1 MKEINSTKVN
11 LKLET
16 IKLKF
21 AEKQKNEN
29 IDLENKNLSKYNQMN

>member
-16 IKLKF
+16 IELKF
-21 AEKQKNEN
+21 REKQKNEN
-29 IDLENKNLSKYNQMN
+29 IDLENKNLSKYNQIN